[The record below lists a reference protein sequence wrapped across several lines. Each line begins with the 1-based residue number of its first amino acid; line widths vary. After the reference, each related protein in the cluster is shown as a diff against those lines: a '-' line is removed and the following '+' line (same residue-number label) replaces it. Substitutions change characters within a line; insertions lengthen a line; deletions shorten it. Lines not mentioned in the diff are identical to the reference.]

1 MPDEKSAPPSK
12 IILPYVH
19 PPREWI
25 VDQIM
30 PIGQLCLL
38 VGPAGV
44 GKTTHSFDLCDD
56 IQEGRLVYGRQVRQ
70 TGVVIVSCDRDEDS
84 HYDRLTSLGI
94 PHHRFAFFPQR
105 DAPTSIERIVSA
117 CTHHYKSHR
126 LLFID
131 GFGTLVPDGKLN
143 DYGVVSRF
151 LADCGALCKKHKI
164 TILGSIH
171 TAKAKEGEAYTSPR
185 EQALG
190 SAAWAG
196 FADLMI
202 VMQRD
207 NPKEPADP
215 IRRVHVCTRG
225 GAGDFTLKYK
235 MDKDQG
241 GRLVLYEDPVEQDLM
256 SLMDYWIGQ
265 QAFDRLIPTREFIQ
279 EGKNFTLSQSLVEKW
294 LFNQVEKGH
303 LDRPVR
309 GKYQRVRTQ

>member
-1 MPDEKSAPPSK
+1 MPSDDSR
-12 IILPYVH
+12 IILPPAPYIH
-19 PPREWI
+19 PPRRWI
-25 VDQIM
+25 IDQVL
-30 PIGQLCLL
+30 PIGQVCLL

-44 GKTTHSFDLCDD
+44 GKTTYSFDICDD
-56 IQEGRLVYGRQVRQ
+56 VQEGRMIYGRAVNK
-70 TGVVIVSCDRDEDS
+70 TGVVIVSCDRDDDS

-94 PHHRFAFFPQR
+94 PHHRFPFFPQR
-105 DAPTSIERIVSA
+105 DKPTSIGIIIRA
-117 CTHHYKSHR
+117 CAAQFPWCK

-143 DYGVVSRF
+143 DYGVVSRH
-151 LADCGALCKKHKI
+151 LADAGALCKHFDLS
-164 TILGSIH
+164 ILGSIH

-225 GAGDFTLKYK
+225 AAGDFTLKYK
-235 MDKDQG
+235 ADKELG
-241 GRLVLYEDPVEQDLM
+241 GKLVPYEDPIEQDLL
-256 SLMDYWIGQ
+256 SLMDYWLRQ
-265 QAFDRLIPTREFIQ
+265 QPFERIIPTREFI
-279 EGKNFTLSQSLVEKW
+279 ETGKGHTISQSLVEKW
-294 LFNQVEKGH
+294 LAKQLAEGVVTRPAKG
-303 LDRPVR
+303 R
-309 GKYQRVRTQ
+309 YQRVQIQ